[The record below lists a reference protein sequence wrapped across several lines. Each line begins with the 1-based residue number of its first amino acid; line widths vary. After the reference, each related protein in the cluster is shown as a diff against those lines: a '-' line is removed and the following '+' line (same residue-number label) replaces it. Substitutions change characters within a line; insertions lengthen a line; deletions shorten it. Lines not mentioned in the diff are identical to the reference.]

1 MAATRP
7 LALLALVLL
16 ALAALPPVGAGSAA
30 HPEIEDVADDV
41 NVNNRCSGGADPCPS
56 QSVVWPGADLDYA
69 YVSDT
74 PDAVLLTLGL
84 KSGTGFKT
92 ASPTEDAL
100 AMEYGYLFSFS
111 VGAEIYGATAHFPNG
126 GPITPGGAAT
136 VASIDSAGKELT
148 LTVPKA
154 PLNLGAGQVLDKLF
168 CQVQGLGAGDFTLAD
183 RAPNAGYGTPY
194 TIANGTGPATIV
206 RATLSGPHPSVTQA
220 FSRPTNAT
228 YIYRWTS
235 PSSDL
240 MVGYRAHVTN
250 GAAELTVATSLN
262 RTLHSGMF
270 DHDGAG
276 NLTVADAAG
285 ALVITLRYTG
295 FNGTLELSFGAT
307 TQGTPPGTTTSGG
320 STSAPVSTSTSAGGA
335 TTGQESSTGGTSTS
349 ATTTKKSP
357 GLGALA
363 LLGAA
368 GLGVALRRRLP
379 A

>member
-1 MAATRP
+1 MSPRP

-16 ALAALPPVGAGSAA
+16 ALAALPPAGAGSAA
-30 HPEIEDVADDV
+30 HPEIDDAGDDV
-41 NVNNRCSGGADPCPS
+41 NVNNRCAGGADPCPS

-69 YVSDT
+69 YVADT

-92 ASPTEDAL
+92 SSPTEDAL

-111 VGAEIYGATAHFPNG
+111 VGDQTYGATAHFPHG

-136 VASIDSAGKELT
+136 VASVDSAGKELT

-168 CQVQGLGAGDFTLAD
+168 CQVQGLGTGDFTLAD

-206 RATLSGPHPSVTQA
+206 RATLSGPHPSITQA

-240 MVGYRAHVTN
+240 AVGYKVHATA
-250 GAAELTVATSLN
+250 GSADLTIATSLN
-262 RTLHSGMF
+262 RTLHTGTF
-270 DHDGAG
+270 DSDGAG

-307 TQGTPPGTTTSGG
+307 TQGTPPGTSTTSSG
-320 STSAPVSTSTSAGGA
+320 STSAPASTSTTGGA
-335 TTGQESSTGGTSTS
+335 TTGQESGTAGTSTS

-368 GLGVALRRRLP
+368 GLAVALRRRLP